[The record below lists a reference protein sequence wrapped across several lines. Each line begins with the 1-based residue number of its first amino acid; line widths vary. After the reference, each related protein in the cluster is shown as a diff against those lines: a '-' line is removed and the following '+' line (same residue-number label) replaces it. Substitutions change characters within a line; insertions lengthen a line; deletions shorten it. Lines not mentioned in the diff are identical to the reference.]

1 MNQAARKDVILVVDD
16 SPDSL
21 GMIHHAL
28 DRAGLT
34 ALVAL
39 EGEQALGI
47 AEKMVPDLV
56 LLDALMPNMDGFETC
71 RRLKRHPELA
81 AVPVIFMT
89 GLTDAEDVVRGLE
102 AGGVDYVTKP
112 VRPDELIARIR
123 VHLNNARI
131 TRGAHT
137 ALDRLGQ
144 AAFATDRAG
153 RWRWATPG
161 AEERLALHGADREP
175 RLAALATRVRRWL
188 DHQPAPGD
196 QSALDLDP
204 VGPGDGAELR
214 LRYLGD
220 TAAGEC
226 LFRLLQRD
234 GEEESELLRRQLHL
248 TRREAQV
255 LLWIA
260 QGKTNREIGQILD
273 LSPRTVNKHL
283 EQVFRKLGVE
293 NRTAAAGM
301 ALRCLTSG

>member
-28 DRAGLT
+28 DQAGLT

-47 AEKMVPDLV
+47 AEKMMPDLV

-71 RRLKRHPELA
+71 RRLKQHPELA

-89 GLTDAEDVVRGLE
+89 GLTDSQDVVRGLE

-144 AAFATDRAG
+144 AAFATDHQG
-153 RWRWATPG
+153 LWRWATPV
-161 AEERLALHGADREP
+161 AEERLALHGDQRAP
-175 RLAALATRVRRWL
+175 RLQQLASQVRRWL
-188 DHQPAPGD
+188 DHRPDPGD

-204 VGPGDGAELR
+204 AISDGAELR

-220 TAAGEC
+220 TAAGER

-234 GEEESELLRRQLHL
+234 GEEESELLRQQLRL

-260 QGKTNREIGQILD
+260 QGKTNREIGQILE

>member
-1 MNQAARKDVILVVDD
+1 MTQAARKDVILVVDD

-28 DRAGLT
+28 DQAGLT
-34 ALVAL
+34 ALLAL

-56 LLDALMPNMDGFETC
+56 LMDAVMPNLDGFETC

-89 GLTDAEDVVRGLE
+89 GLTDSEDVVRGLE

-131 TRGAHT
+131 TLGAHT

-144 AAFATDRAG
+144 AAFATDG
-153 RWRWATPG
+153 EGHWRWATPV
-161 AEERLALHGADREP
+161 AEERLGLHGADREP
-175 RLAALATRVRRWL
+175 RLEALATQVRRWL
-188 DHQPAPGD
+188 AQQPEPGD
-196 QSALDLDP
+196 QSALDSDQ
-204 VGPGDGAELR
+204 GESR

-220 TAAGEC
+220 TAAGER

-234 GEEESELLRRQLHL
+234 GEEESELLRQQLRL
-248 TRREAQV
+248 TRRESQV

-260 QGKTNREIGQILD
+260 QGKTNREIGQILE

-293 NRTAAAGM
+293 NRTTAAGM
-301 ALRCLTSG
+301 ALRCLTSQ